1 MSHINKFD
9 FIKASIEDIDKIVSL
24 RLALLKELGE
34 LKSLQEEH
42 LMETSTREYLQKAL
56 SKNEFISYI
65 AESNGEAISIS
76 GMVLFQRPPYL
87 ENLHGVE
94 AYILNMYTIPEY
106 RGKGLAKRMLKKCI
120 DESRNSGVKRIWLH
134 ASKDGKHLYK
144 KMGFTTKDSEM
155 ELFL

>member
-34 LKSLQEEH
+34 LKSLQEEQ

-106 RGKGLAKRMLKKCI
+106 RGIGLAKRMLKKCI
-120 DESRNSGVKRIWLH
+120 EESRNSGVKRIWLH

-144 KMGFTTKDSEM
+144 KMGFTTKDIEM

>member
-1 MSHINKFD
+1 
-9 FIKASIEDIDKIVSL
+9 
-24 RLALLKELGE
+24 
-34 LKSLQEEH
+34 
-42 LMETSTREYLQKAL
+42 METSTREYLQKAL

-120 DESRNSGVKRIWLH
+120 DESRNSVLNGFGCTPLKMENIYTKKWALRRRIVRWSCFFNTFSCYRLTG
-134 ASKDGKHLYK
+134 AIV
-144 KMGFTTKDSEM
+144 
-155 ELFL
+155 

>member
-1 MSHINKFD
+1 MSHIDKFD
-9 FIKASIEDIDKIVSL
+9 FIKACIEDIDKIVSL

-42 LMETSTREYLQKAL
+42 LMTSTREYLQKAL

-87 ENLHGVE
+87 ENLHGLKPTFLICTLSLSIVE
-94 AYILNMYTIPEY
+94 
-106 RGKGLAKRMLKKCI
+106 
-120 DESRNSGVKRIWLH
+120 
-134 ASKDGKHLYK
+134 
-144 KMGFTTKDSEM
+144 
-155 ELFL
+155 